1 MQDLIE
7 IFLNYL
13 SVERGLS
20 PNTISSYREDL
31 TFYQKYLEEKGIDS
45 LLKAKRE
52 DISDFMLK
60 QKERNLSASSIS
72 RRLSALKM
80 FYRFLLR
87 EKIISADP
95 TQDMQSPKL
104 WKKIPATLSVE
115 EIERLIAQP
124 NVKTKIGIRDKA
136 ILDTLYATGMRV
148 SELIN
153 LKLEQLNLDMGFLR
167 CIGKGNKERIIPLG
181 KYATHAID
189 RYLKEARSFFLGKK
203 RCDILFLSRLGSKIS
218 RQMLWKIIKK
228 YARMAGIKKPVR
240 PHIIRHSFA
249 THLLERGAD
258 LRSVQEMLGHTDI
271 STTQVYTHVNRDRL
285 KMIHKTFHPRG

>member
-13 SVERGLS
+13 SVEKGVS
-20 PNTISSYREDL
+20 SNTIESYKNDL
-31 TFYQKYLEEKGIDS
+31 IFYQNYLKEKGIDS
-45 LLKAKRE
+45 FLKVNRQ

-60 QKERNLSASSIS
+60 QKEKNLSASSIS
-72 RRLSALKM
+72 RRLSCLKT

-87 EKIISADP
+87 EKIISSDP
-95 TQDMQSPKL
+95 TEAMQSPKL
-104 WKKIPATLSVE
+104 WKKVPDTLNIE

-124 NVKTKIGIRDKA
+124 NIRTKIGIRDKA
-136 ILDTLYATGMRV
+136 ILDMMYATGMRV
-148 SELIN
+148 SEVVN
-153 LKLEQLNLDMGFLR
+153 LKLEQLNLEMGFLR

-181 KYATHAID
+181 RYACDAIK
-189 RYLKEARSFFLGKK
+189 RYLEMSRGFLLGEKQSEY
-203 RCDILFLSRLGSKIS
+203 LFLNRRGYPIS
-218 RQMLWKIIKK
+218 RQGLWKIIKK

-258 LRSVQEMLGHTDI
+258 LRSVQEMLGHSDI
-271 STTQVYTHVNRDRL
+271 STTQVYTHINKDYL
-285 KMIHKTFHPRG
+285 KMIHKKFHPRG